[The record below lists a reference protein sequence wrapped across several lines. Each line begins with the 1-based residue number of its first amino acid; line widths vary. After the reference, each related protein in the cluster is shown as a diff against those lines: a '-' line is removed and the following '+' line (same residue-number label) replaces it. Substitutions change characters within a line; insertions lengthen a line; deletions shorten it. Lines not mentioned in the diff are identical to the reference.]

1 MIAAD
6 ELQEGLLVERAKHDP
21 EAFGL
26 LYDRYVGQ
34 VFAFAYN
41 RLRDRTSAEDLTSEV
56 FHRAL
61 RNIRHYQPVGP
72 FRAWLYRIAKNAI
85 VDAHRRKRPEPSL
98 EEGLAIRDEGRS
110 VADEVSERDLIG
122 RIWTAVDSLPAAQRT
137 AMRLRFDQDLTNRGA
152 GDLMGKTSGAVKL
165 LVHRAVQRL
174 RTELAA
180 DAMLEVAK

>member
-56 FHRAL
+56 FYRAL

-98 EEGLAIRDEGRS
+98 EEGLAIREEGRS

-122 RIWTAVDSLPAAQRT
+122 RIWTAVDTLPAAQRT
-137 AMRLRFDQDLTNRGA
+137 AMRLRFDQDLTNRCA